1 MENVVIS
8 LLRNPGLKRT
18 LKATKFQ
25 KNIQTRRVTS
35 KMEQSP
41 MGPWPQRQSRTGVR
55 MAVRPR
61 AAARRWRWRWGAK
74 KYDVAAARADSMSEG
89 FAVFFLL

>member
-1 MENVVIS
+1 

-41 MGPWPQRQSRTGVR
+41 MGHDPSTTTSRTGVVR
-55 MAVRPR
+55 MA
-61 AAARRWRWRWGAK
+61 AAESSGATMALAMGREKEGRRSG
-74 KYDVAAARADSMSEG
+74 SSG
-89 FAVFFLL
+89 FDE